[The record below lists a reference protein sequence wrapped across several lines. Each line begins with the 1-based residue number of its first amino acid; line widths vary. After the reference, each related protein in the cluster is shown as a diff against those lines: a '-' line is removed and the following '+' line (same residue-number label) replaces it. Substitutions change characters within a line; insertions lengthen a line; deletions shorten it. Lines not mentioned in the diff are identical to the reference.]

1 MKIFYSII
9 ALLEL
14 FGDIPIYGNP
24 ILHHQLLYKYR
35 IFVVFISLTY
45 TNNIRG
51 VNGEYHATSL
61 TCVNHKQQLIVP
73 ATDFIRTILIVTI
86 IVIVIVIVIVTDMVI
101 AIVI

>member
-24 ILHHQLLYKYR
+24 ILLHKLLYKYR
-35 IFVVFISLTY
+35 IFVVCISLTY

-73 ATDFIRTILIVTI
+73 AIDFIITILIIVT
-86 IVIVIVIVIVTDMVI
+86 VIVIVIVTDIVI